1 MSGFHHD
8 ELADVNLI
16 TDNLRDRYKD
26 QFSILKELVQNAD
39 DAHAKTLRFGLVNGD
54 SEHAHPLLCGP
65 GLVVVNDGPFSES
78 DSRAICSFGL
88 NSKAGDPGTIGKYG
102 LGMKSVFHLG
112 EAFFFIAESP
122 ERLYKEL
129 LTPWGSIRSDWD
141 MTEEQWSSKLPS
153 LRQNWLRAVRWPA
166 ETTAF
171 ILYVPLRRKS
181 HLQLPDGRTAGAIIE
196 NYPGDDHGLL
206 MLLHD
211 ESTSVRLTALLPLLR
226 DLLSIQLYVPADDGT
241 ARCVHSSEMD
251 SDFARPLREHRPG
264 DSQLQAA
271 IKTGGRQVLS
281 AGCQRFCFTETLS
294 RLRASA
300 AWPSSWVREGLQE
313 RQVPDKAQPHAAA
326 VFMRDTVP
334 GKLTIRWAVYLP
346 VDEHGES
353 VEIDPRMGGYSL
365 TLHGHFFA
373 DAGRNGLYG
382 LDDSGDVSTLPNDE
396 ARIRRE
402 WNIALAEDATLD
414 LLLPALTSF
423 CATVKM
429 AEERVAALSGAIRRS
444 KTWGKWKASIAANH
458 KWIRLVTSEGFR
470 WALISDERT
479 LPLPA
484 PPERDPG
491 RPWRVFPGFTAL
503 GNHVVFFDPLAD
515 NLVARDSDLG
525 FLDEDEVVK
534 LIAGVD
540 AARTFDSSVDADY
553 AAEFLKPL
561 KVLRS
566 DAVQRELIALLRRAV
581 QAMGLERLR
590 GIAAAVSS
598 IAELIGRERKL
609 RISLRSP
616 NVAELLIRQ
625 ETEVLAWP
633 NELDGGDAS
642 FESGID
648 TLEVLLTALSSHTG
662 DADACRLYAQELL
675 DRAAVETRRALLK
688 RVGHLAIL
696 SAFDC
701 RTEQRTSVSAQF
713 MAECWGR
720 RTLFRTAQ
728 GTTERDRADLGPLLQ
743 AVLPKETILVVN
755 KELAA
760 LVLGSEEAERI
771 PPCNPK
777 GVLCCLGHCSRE
789 LGDMPTRRE
798 LLRWLKLPDH
808 DAQTVR
814 GMRFLLHGEPDNFD
828 SDDRLWTGRGKA
840 SAAWRKLWEAVNAP
854 EFRWTAID
862 PTLANLVTPADQDA
876 LNLHAIEPEHV
887 VKFVAERGAP
897 SVLQLDGDEFD
908 AILGYAHWEE
918 GSWKSLPAHLSV
930 KLERVPISETTYLSG
945 GGVQLPPELSSYAT
959 VIQKST
965 RSEVRELQLKWIPP
979 LDLRAAIALALQTKQ
994 PEAWDKQILDWL
1006 GRGDEGAGKMGQPAG
1021 LMNTPWLRLRS
1032 GGAASPTKLIVLRG
1046 AEGEITEIAELSKS
1060 YATPSMLVEELG
1072 GSQVLDVLCDRA
1084 HSFSALHSMLRAEA
1098 RAALGAIELKAESV
1112 RSSAETMQSCPDESN
1127 RGWRLIARLCTAY
1140 GDEEGQRGFHSMTR
1154 ALALERLRAILVW
1167 LAERPASEGLFV
1179 AYLTAFANTAQG
1191 PGVLRGIKLQTAAA
1205 TWKTA
1210 QKLCIDVP
1218 GAERG
1223 SLLSKEHRAAL
1234 GELVRSTPAR
1244 RTVHVA
1250 QDAPAPPV
1258 EKIIEYFSPW
1268 LGRSSGIRAQ
1278 VGVVMTLLAGTTRL
1292 SEVAAEMFAPHTR
1305 EWVLS
1310 QIPWS
1315 NQWTGQP
1322 LDQMTVDKAISCC
1335 TVHFRAEK
1343 TTEITCLSITGD
1355 PLSVPAETT
1364 PATLL
1369 AGNPELR
1376 WARIDEKKVSYDIK
1390 FRKFEITPFRNDEL
1404 SAALQAT
1411 AEGLIQFVYLRGRQD
1426 LAPLWRKL
1434 DRTEQLHLETAEKL
1448 ILEYLPFYLGQ
1459 IRPNGVPALMSQLR
1473 KIEELRRLRIEYSD
1487 DPSKAGEYRA
1497 QHFALGKMLKENSEI
1512 QLAVLNGVRARLKDL
1527 EYQESSIAFELF
1539 QNADDACVQAREMRQ
1554 AKGRNRFVILVED
1567 GALCFLH
1574 WGRPINDVGPAG
1586 FDGRER
1592 GYHRDLE
1599 RMLTLAGSDKQE
1611 PVEAGHVVTGKFGLG
1626 FKSVLLACDRPEVAS
1641 AGLEFEIRAGV
1652 LPHVLEPDRAGHL
1665 RTLLQQWPMPDPVPG
1680 TILRLPGAHDRDA
1693 ILEDFR
1699 RNAGCLCVFSSSIRE
1714 ILIEAA
1720 GWRQEAV
1727 WDGRKV
1733 AGKPSIETGRLQFG
1747 DEDVNVLRIQLDD
1760 SVALFGLGAAGLI
1773 DLPKDTPAVWVT
1785 CPTREDQHLGFAVC
1799 GRFNVDPGRARL
1811 SRNAEN
1817 GELAVRIGVQL
1828 GHHLRELRLAPWDM
1842 VRRDLGLGQT
1852 ATEYD
1857 FWASLWRLFQK
1868 TIAQPESAV
1877 AAILKPILTGAMKPL
1892 VSELAVVP
1900 NGLPGTAR
1908 ALTSGPKLSHRL
1920 VGAFSVERAVEPLF
1934 DWAEWKSRHY
1944 APDTVIS
1951 AAASEGLTKLGF
1963 DRLVSISLAS
1973 VASWLDGK
1981 TASPEDAMALGGV
1994 LCALPKREDRTQDVA
2009 DDLRRAEQA
2018 VENVQFRSAGKTS
2031 ERARDLVVA
2040 AGGEEEEVRRE
2051 AFAPENRRLSP
2062 EYGEASR
2069 EFFRFCRRKM
2079 AISAPELA
2087 QWVRQAA
2094 DGDVRRAALTYLVR
2108 GDLGLQVQR
2117 QLTVLGKDGTWL
2129 ADLSEDQLPEDLR
2142 RDLLTPAVEVPRT
2155 SSPVIVRLA
2164 DPRPAL
2170 ERIEQWWQ
2178 RKAGTELAEYNR
2190 RVYPRGQLPQ
2200 LKVPWA
2206 EDFNRNDRSDW
2217 LILFARAAFYRA
2229 GRATDAQHRRF
2240 IEMSQQH
2247 GFWAVYSAED
2257 PTDRAAEWMEVLERF
2272 CDDQVDDDTWEHWM
2286 RFFPHLY
2293 KLSRRLNEYAELF
2306 LNLAAETGDYELSE
2320 VLTPRADRN
2329 QQGGGINVP
2338 PPSLGIG
2345 ACFVIRELLRLGYL
2359 ESSFAHRH
2367 AFVPTGGVRALL
2379 TRMGLEIQDIPDVA
2393 VSSQIHEEITR
2404 YLSADR
2410 AAFGL
2415 AFDIPLQIIAA
2426 NPDLED
2432 RLVWQRAS
2440 ATGA

>member
-122 ERLYKEL
+122 ERTYKEL
-129 LTPWGSIRSDWD
+129 LTPWGSIRADWD
-141 MTEEQWSSKLPS
+141 MTEEQWSSE
-153 LRQNWLRAVRWPA
+153 LRALRRTWLRAVRWPTDTA
-166 ETTAF
+166 AF

-196 NYPGDDHGLL
+196 NYPGDDHTVLTLL
-206 MLLHD
+206 ND
-211 ESTSVRLTALLPLLR
+211 ESTSVRITALLPLLR
-226 DLLSIQLYVPADDGT
+226 DLLSIQLYIPADDGN

-251 SDFARPLREHRPG
+251 SEFARPLREHRPG
-264 DSQLQAA
+264 DSELRAA
-271 IKTGGRQVLS
+271 IRTGGRQVLS
-281 AGCQRFCFTETLS
+281 AGWQRFCFTEILT

-300 AWPSSWVREGLQE
+300 AWPTSWVREGLQE

-326 VFMRDTVP
+326 VFMRDIVP

-353 VEIDPRMGGYSL
+353 VAIDPRMGGYSL

-382 LDDSGDVSTLPNDE
+382 LDDSGEVSTLPNDE

-402 WNIALAEDATLD
+402 WNTALAEEATLD

-423 CATVKM
+423 CATLKM

-444 KTWGKWKASIAANH
+444 KTWDKWKASISANH
-458 KWIRLVTSEGFR
+458 KWLRLVTSEGLR
-470 WALISDERT
+470 WALTSDERT

-484 PPERDPG
+484 SPERDPG
-491 RPWRVFPGFTAL
+491 RPWRVFPGLSAL

-525 FLDEDEVVK
+525 SLDEDEVVK

-553 AAEFLKPL
+553 AADFLKAL

-581 QAMGLERLR
+581 QAMGLERLL
-590 GIAAAVSS
+590 GIATPVSS

-609 RISLRSP
+609 RISMRNA

-625 ETEVLAWP
+625 ETEALAWP
-633 NELDGGDAS
+633 SELDGGDAS
-642 FESGID
+642 FESGIN
-648 TLEVLLTALSSHTG
+648 TLEALLTALSSHIG
-662 DADACRLYAQELL
+662 DVDACRLYAQELL
-675 DRAAVETRRALLK
+675 DRGAVETRRELLK
-688 RVGHLAIL
+688 RVGHLPIL

-701 RTEQRTSVSAQF
+701 RAEQRTSVSAQF

-720 RTLFRTAQ
+720 RTLFRAAQ

-777 GVLCCLGHCSRE
+777 GVLYCLGYCTRE
-789 LGDMPTRRE
+789 LGAMATRRE

-808 DAQTVR
+808 DVQTVH
-814 GMRFLLHGEPDNFD
+814 GMRFLLHGEPENFD
-828 SDDRLWTGRGKA
+828 RDDRLWTGRGKA

-854 EFRWTAID
+854 ELRWTAVD

-897 SVLQLDGDEFD
+897 PVLRLDGDEFD
-908 AILGYAHWEE
+908 TILGYAHWEE
-918 GSWKSLPAHLSV
+918 GSWKSLPAHLSL
-930 KLERVPISETTYLSG
+930 KGERVPIGETTYLAG
-945 GGVQLPPELSSYAT
+945 GSVQLPPELSSDAT
-959 VIQKST
+959 AIQKST
-965 RSEVRELQLKWIPP
+965 RAEVRELQLKWIPP
-979 LDLRAAIALALQTKQ
+979 LDRRAAIALALRTKQ

-1006 GRGDEGAGKMGQPAG
+1006 GPGEKEAGYVGQPAG
-1021 LMNTPWLRLRS
+1021 LMDTPWLRLRS
-1032 GGAASPTKLIVLRG
+1032 GGAVSPNKLIVLRDV
-1046 AEGEITEIAELSKS
+1046 EGEITELAELSKC
-1060 YATPSMLVEELG
+1060 YATPSMLAEELG
-1072 GSQVLDVLCDRA
+1072 GSQALDVLCDRP
-1084 HSFSALHSMLRAEA
+1084 HSFSALHSMLRGEA
-1098 RAALGAIELKAESV
+1098 RSDLGAIELKAESV

-1127 RGWRLIARLCTAY
+1127 RGWRLVARLCTAY
-1140 GDEEGQRGFHSMTR
+1140 GDQDGQRAFNSMTR
-1154 ALALERLRAILVW
+1154 ALPPERLRAILVW
-1167 LAERPASEGLFV
+1167 LAERPGSEDLFV
-1179 AYLTAFANTAQG
+1179 AYLTTFAKTAQG

-1210 QKLCIDVP
+1210 QKICIDVP
-1218 GAERG
+1218 GAEKG
-1223 SLLSKEHRAAL
+1223 SLLSKEHREAL
-1234 GELVRSTPAR
+1234 GELVRSAPAR

-1278 VGVVMTLLAGTTRL
+1278 VGVVVTLLAGTTRL
-1292 SEVAAEMFAPHTR
+1292 TEVAAEMFAPHTR
-1305 EWVLS
+1305 EWVLN

-1322 LDQMTVDKAISCC
+1322 LDQMTLDKAISSC

-1343 TTEITCLSITGD
+1343 ITEITCLSITGD

-1390 FRKFEITPFRNDEL
+1390 FRKLDIAPLRNAQL

-1426 LAPLWRKL
+1426 LTPLWRKL

-1459 IRPNGVPALMSQLR
+1459 IRPNGVPALVAQLR
-1473 KIEELRRLRIEYSD
+1473 RIEELRRLRIEYSD
-1487 DPSKAGEYRA
+1487 DPSKASEYKA
-1497 QHFALGKMLKENSEI
+1497 QHVALGKMLKENAEV
-1512 QLAVLNGVRARLKDL
+1512 QRAVLDGVRARLRDL

-1539 QNADDACVQAREMRQ
+1539 QNADDACVQARQMRR
-1554 AKGRNRFVILVED
+1554 AHERNRFVILVED

-1652 LPHVLEPDRAGHL
+1652 LPHVLEPDRAAHL
-1665 RTLLQQWPMPDPVPG
+1665 RTLLQQWPMPEPVPG
-1680 TILRLPGAHDRDA
+1680 TILRLPGAQDSAA
-1693 ILEDFR
+1693 ILDDFR
-1699 RNAGCLCVFSSSIRE
+1699 RNAGCLCAFSSCIRE
-1714 ILIEAA
+1714 IVIEAA
-1720 GWRQEAV
+1720 DRRQQTV
-1727 WDGRKV
+1727 WDGRQV
-1733 AGKPSIETGRLQFG
+1733 AGKASIECGWLQFG
-1747 DEDVNVLRIQLDD
+1747 DEALNVLRIQMDD
-1760 SVALFGLGAAGLI
+1760 SVALFGLGSDGLV
-1773 DLPKDTPAVWVT
+1773 DLPKDTPAIWVT

-1828 GHHLRELRLAPWDM
+1828 GQQLRGLRLAPWET
-1842 VRRDLGLGQT
+1842 VRRDLGLGQA

-1857 FWASLWRLFQK
+1857 FWASVWRLFQR
-1868 TIAQPESAV
+1868 TVAQPDSAV
-1877 AAILKPILTGAMKPL
+1877 AAILKPILIGAMKPL
-1892 VSELAVVP
+1892 ASELAVVP
-1900 NGLPGTAR
+1900 NGLPSTAR
-1908 ALTSGPKLSHRL
+1908 ALTTGTKLSHKL

-1934 DWAEWKSRHY
+1934 GWAEWKNRHY
-1944 APDTVIS
+1944 DPDAVIS

-1963 DRLVSISLAS
+1963 DRLVSIGMAS
-1973 VASWLDGK
+1973 IASWLDGK
-1981 TASPEDAMALGGV
+1981 TASPEDAEALGGV
-1994 LCALPKREDRTQDVA
+1994 LRALPKRDDRSQEVA
-2009 DDLRRAEQA
+2009 DDLRRTEQTLG
-2018 VENVQFRSAGKTS
+2018 NVQFRSAGRTS
-2031 ERARDLVVA
+2031 ERARDLVA
-2040 AGGEEEEVRRE
+2040 AGGEDEEIRRE
-2051 AFAPENRRLSP
+2051 AFAPDNRRLSP
-2062 EYGEASR
+2062 EYGEGAR
-2069 EFFRFCRRKM
+2069 EFFRFCRGRM
-2079 AISAPELA
+2079 AINANELA
-2087 QWVRQAA
+2087 QWARHAA
-2094 DGDVRRAALTYLVR
+2094 GRDARRAALTYLVR

-2117 QLTVLGKDGTWL
+2117 QLTALGRDGTWL
-2129 ADLSEDQLPEDLR
+2129 ADLTEDELPEELR
-2142 RDLLTPAVEVPRT
+2142 SDLLTPAVQVPRT
-2155 SSPVIVRLA
+2155 PSPVVVRLA

-2170 ERIEQWWQ
+2170 ERIERWWQ
-2178 RKAGTELAEYNR
+2178 RTAPTHLAEYNQ
-2190 RVYPRGQLPQ
+2190 RVYPHGQVPH
-2200 LKVPWA
+2200 LKAPWA
-2206 EDFNRNDRSDW
+2206 EDFSRSDRSEW
-2217 LILFARAAFYRA
+2217 LTLFARAAFYRA

-2247 GFWAVYSAED
+2247 GFWAVYSVED

-2359 ESSFAHRH
+2359 ESSSAHRH

-2379 TRMGLEIQDIPDVA
+2379 IRMGLQIEDIPDVA
-2393 VSSQIHEEITR
+2393 VSSQIHEEITQ